1 MSIRYDLEKQNQKV
15 VYMSTNNKHRKKNLL
30 ALFLSVLMVSSTA
43 AAISACSKDSTAS
56 SSSTESESSTEEST
70 TVKDDY
76 IIKNAGF
83 ETFDT
88 NDGLNA
94 IGTTVTGWTRST
106 NSASSGSA
114 LSSKA
119 ASGILDTSAD
129 AWKQLTGSYYED
141 PNAVE
146 ALTEAEAEAVWD
158 SLTVRDKLAYY
169 EAWKKANDGT
179 ISEKLEFY
187 ESFNID
193 LDDIPTVANPGTHL
207 KENDEGY
214 GEDTNI
220 LMIHNSYPDK
230 DSSVT
235 YKTLGT
241 AQKYSSST
249 TVTVPAGASAQ
260 FSVWVKTAELMS
272 SSTSGE
278 SQKAVGK
285 GAYISVTHSV
295 GGTSLDAYQVKN
307 INTEIMDEATL
318 DNGWKEYTFYLR
330 GASYTS
336 TTFSI
341 VLGLGQGGGTDRLEY
356 VNGYAF
362 FDDITCEI
370 ISNEKFVEEIGKD
383 SQITEN
389 VAEFET
395 EKKDKTIDVSASDY
409 RGQDIFAL
417 DFYGEFEAADDILKS
432 LDGKTKADLYLKDKD
447 YTTVKDN
454 NPAKWLGDGFDS
466 SNDVAQTLNIAELND
481 PENKYAT
488 AVYEQLKDDEF
499 VKDEKILML
508 LSADGVAYEAKSTH
522 EIAFNTTKK
531 YIAVSF
537 FVKTSEMN
545 GYTGAGVTLV
555 DGNAKTSFDA
565 IDTTTIDP
573 VKIGED
579 EDVYDGWVQYFFFV
593 ENDSDK
599 DDASFTLSFN
609 FGPTSID
616 TATAK
621 DSYHTG
627 FAAFAK
633 FETYTM
639 SKQKFDSVS
648 EDSYAKVV
656 KVTANKA
663 DEAAGDSGFDSVA
676 AVPTN
681 AIEKGIANLQ
691 NYKGV
696 YSDSAYV
703 NATGTSTKVN
713 LNANAGLISRKYF
726 TDYYD
731 TATGAWLDGLKE
743 VSGANTAEAT
753 WNAVFGYGENMGSA
767 TQPLLIW
774 NDDDSADAKA
784 YGFIGKSTAIAAD
797 AYTAVSVRVKVG
809 SPNPEKAKD
818 TFAYIYLIDTTDDS
832 YGSPLSIGRGLTYW
846 YDDDGNICTGD
857 PAKKDTEI
865 AFRLQANGLYKASK
879 TWSGYSKLSDAD
891 KEAYFANLDNYAKD
905 EATGNLLV
913 ADGGASHDYSD
924 YWNNEGMDGVAFYF
938 DKANSVYYAD
948 KAKTVPV
955 KSLSTVTDLT
965 PRYTA
970 VNGADNQMVYR
981 VGDTNGKWATVT
993 FYIHAGNEAKN
1004 YRLEVWS
1011 GKRNGAANPKDS
1023 YVIFDANNPGT
1034 ADSNFSSL
1042 IEDYEDKAQT
1052 KVEGVFSYFDS
1063 AKYLRYNAEL
1073 DENKIGNL
1081 YEKSYVPSS
1090 YTDGIVYLAYKDG
1103 LDYTAFA
1110 DYSYSEITVTATVEQ
1125 EEEEDDKTDD
1135 STDEGTNVWLLASSI
1150 VLAAVLLL
1158 AIASIA
1164 LQKVLKKHRK
1174 TRAPKVKKEKTKKS
1188 KKD

>member
-1 MSIRYDLEKQNQKV
+1 
-15 VYMSTNNKHRKKNLL
+15 MSTNNKHRKKNLL

-70 TVKDDY
+70 TVNDDY

-88 NDGLNA
+88 KDGLNA

-129 AWKQLTGSYYED
+129 AWKQLTGSYYEN
-141 PNAVE
+141 PNTVE
-146 ALTEAEAEAVWD
+146 TLTEAEAEAVWD

-169 EAWKKANDGT
+169 EAWKDANDGT

-207 KENDEGY
+207 KDGEN
-214 GEDTNI
+214 TNV
-220 LMIHNSYPDK
+220 LMIHNAYPDK
-230 DSSVT
+230 DSSNV
-235 YKTLGT
+235 YKTMGT

-272 SSTSGE
+272 SSTSGA
-278 SQKAVGK
+278 SQEAVGK

-307 INTEIMDEATL
+307 INTEKMDEATL
-318 DNGWKEYTFYLR
+318 VNGWKEYTFYLQ
-330 GASYTS
+330 GSSYTN

-362 FDDITCEI
+362 FDDITCDI
-370 ISNEKFVEEIGKD
+370 ITNEKYTELMKD
-383 SQITEN
+383 ANKWDATN
-389 VAEFET
+389 DAPLADAKFDT
-395 EKKDKTIDVSASDY
+395 EKKNKTVDASKST
-409 RGQDIFAL
+409 QDIFAF
-417 DFYGEFEAADDILKS
+417 DFYGKFTGSADILS
-432 LDGKTKADLYLKDKD
+432 ATTAEATKDKTG
-447 YTTVKDN
+447 YTSTTS
-454 NPAKWLGDGFDS
+454 NPAPWLGDGFDNS
-466 SNDVAQTLNIAELND
+466 KDVYKTLNVSELND
-481 PENKYAT
+481 PDNKYAT
-488 AVYEQLKDDEF
+488 AVYNQLKDDEF
-499 VKDEKILML
+499 VKDEKVLML
-508 LSADGVAYEAKSTH
+508 LSAKGAAYEAKSAH
-522 EIAFNTTKK
+522 EIAFNADTK

-573 VKIGED
+573 VKIGD
-579 EDVYDGWVQYFFFV
+579 NEDVYDGWVQYFFFA
-593 ENDSDK
+593 ENDSDN
-599 DDASFTLSFN
+599 DNAAFTLSFN
-609 FGPTSID
+609 FGPTAID
-616 TATAK
+616 KATTK
-621 DSYHTG
+621 TSYHAG

-633 FETYTM
+633 FETYAM
-639 SKQKFDSVS
+639 SKQEFDSVS
-648 EDSYAKVV
+648 ADSYAKVV

-703 NATGTSTKVN
+703 NATGTNVEVN
-713 LNANAGLISRKYF
+713 TNANAGLISREYF
-726 TDYYD
+726 ADYYN
-731 TATGAWLDGLKE
+731 TATGAWLNGLKS
-743 VSGANTAEAT
+743 VSGAATADDT

-774 NDDDSADAKA
+774 NDGAKDKA
-784 YGFIGKSTAIAAD
+784 YGFIGKSTAVAAD

-809 SPNPEKAKD
+809 AIDPTNAD
-818 TFAYIYLIDTTDDS
+818 NTFAYIYLIDTTDDN
-832 YGSPLSIGRGLTYW
+832 YGTPLSIGRGLTYW

-857 PAKKDTEI
+857 PAKKTTEI

-905 EATGNLLV
+905 ESTGNLLV

-948 KAKTVPV
+948 RAKTVPV
-955 KSLSTVTDLT
+955 KSLSTVTDLEA
-965 PRYTA
+965 RYTA
-970 VNGADNQMVYR
+970 VNGADNQMVYK
-981 VGDTNGKWATVT
+981 VGNTNGEWATVT
-993 FYIHAGNEAKN
+993 FYIHAGNDAKN

-1011 GKRNGAANPKDS
+1011 GERNGAANPANS

-1042 IEDYEDKAQT
+1042 IEEYENKFSSLIKDYEEDGVFSHFDSAKYLRYV
-1052 KVEGVFSYFDS
+1052 KGVFSYFDS

-1090 YTDGIVYLAYKDG
+1090 YTEGIVYLAYADG

-1110 DYSYSEITVTATVEQ
+1110 DYSYSEITVAATVE
-1125 EEEEDDKTDD
+1125 EEEEEEDKTDD
-1135 STDEGTNVWLLASSI
+1135 STDDGTNVWLLASSI
-1150 VLAAVLLL
+1150 VLAVVLLL

-1164 LQKVLKKHRK
+1164 IRKILKKHRK

>member
-1 MSIRYDLEKQNQKV
+1 MNVRSDLEKQNQKV

-30 ALFLSVLMVSSTA
+30 ALFLSVLMVSSTM

-94 IGTTVTGWTRST
+94 IGTAVTGWTRST

-141 PNAVE
+141 PNTVE
-146 ALTEAEAEAVWD
+146 TLTEVEAEAVWD

-220 LMIHNSYPDK
+220 LMIHNAYPDK
-230 DSSVT
+230 DSSAT
-235 YKTLGT
+235 YKTMGT

-278 SQKAVGK
+278 SQEAVGK
-285 GAYISVTHSV
+285 GAYISITHSV
-295 GGTSLDAYQVKN
+295 GGTSLDAYEVKN

-330 GASYTS
+330 GASYTN

-370 ISNEKFVEEIGKD
+370 ISNEKFVEQTDGN
-383 SQITEN
+383 SQTTGNN
-389 VAEFET
+389 VAKFET
-395 EKKDKTIDVSASDY
+395 EKKDKTIDVSKND
-409 RGQDIFAL
+409 RDVFAL
-417 DFYGEFEAADDILKS
+417 DFYGKFAVANTILDTATAEATKDE
-432 LDGKTKADLYLKDKD
+432 KTG
-447 YTTVKDN
+447 YTSTTTN
-454 NPAKWLGDGFDS
+454 TAPWLGDGFDNS
-466 SNDVAQTLNIAELND
+466 KDVYKTLNVSELND
-481 PENKYAT
+481 PDNKYAT
-488 AVYEQLKDDEF
+488 AVYNQLKDDEF
-499 VKDEKILML
+499 VANEKVLML
-508 LSADGVAYEAKSTH
+508 LSAQGAAYEAKSAH
-522 EIAFNTTKK
+522 EIAFNADVK

-545 GYTGAGVTLV
+545 GFTGAGVTLV

-579 EDVYDGWVQYFFFV
+579 EDVYDGWVQYFFFA

-599 DDASFTLSFN
+599 NDASFTLSFN
-609 FGPTSID
+609 FGPTAID
-616 TATAK
+616 KATAK

-633 FETYTM
+633 FETYAM
-639 SKQKFDSVS
+639 SKQEFDSVS

-656 KVTANKA
+656 KVTANKG
-663 DEAAGDSGFDSVA
+663 EKPAGDSGFDSAA

-703 NATGTSTKVN
+703 NATGTNVEVN
-713 LNANAGLISRKYF
+713 TNANAGLISREYF
-726 TDYYD
+726 ADYYA
-731 TATGAWLDGLKE
+731 TATGAWLNGLKE
-743 VSGANTAEAT
+743 VSGANTAEET

-774 NDDDSADAKA
+774 NDDDSANAKA

-797 AYTAVSVRVKVG
+797 SYTAVSVRVKVG
-809 SPNPEKAKD
+809 AKNDADKAN

-832 YGSPLSIGRGLTYW
+832 YGTPLSIGRGLTYW

-857 PAKKDTEI
+857 PAKKDTEV
-865 AFRLQANGLYKASK
+865 AFRLQSNGLYKASK

-938 DKANSVYYAD
+938 DKPSSVYYAD
-948 KAKTVPV
+948 RAKTVPV
-955 KSLSTVTDLT
+955 KSLSTVADLNK
-965 PRYTA
+965 RFDA
-970 VNGADNQMVYR
+970 VNSTDNQLVYK
-981 VGDTNGKWATVT
+981 VGDTNGEWATVT

-1011 GKRNGAANPKDS
+1011 GERNGAANPKDS

-1042 IEDYEDKAQT
+1042 IEDYEDKEQA
-1052 KVEGVFSYFDS
+1052 KVVKGVFSYFDS

-1081 YEKSYVPSS
+1081 YKDSYVPSS
-1090 YTDGIVYLAYKDG
+1090 YTEGIVYLAYKDG

-1110 DYSYSEITVTATVEQ
+1110 DYSYSEITVAATVEEE
-1125 EEEEDDKTDD
+1125 EEEEDKADD
-1135 STDEGTNVWLLASSI
+1135 STEDGTNVWLLASSI
-1150 VLAAVLLL
+1150 VLAVVLLL

>member
-1 MSIRYDLEKQNQKV
+1 
-15 VYMSTNNKHRKKNLL
+15 MSTNNKHRKKNLL

-43 AAISACSKDSTAS
+43 AAISACSKDSAAS

-70 TVKDDY
+70 TVNDDY

-88 NDGLNA
+88 KDGLNA

-141 PNAVE
+141 PDTVE
-146 ALTEAEAEAVWD
+146 TLTEAEAEAIWD

-169 EAWKKANDGT
+169 EAWKDANDGT
-179 ISEKLEFY
+179 ISDELEFY

-193 LDDIPTVANPGTHL
+193 LDDIPTVGNPGTHL
-207 KENDEGY
+207 KEGDEGY

-230 DSSVT
+230 DSSAT
-235 YKTLGT
+235 YKTMGT

-272 SSTSGE
+272 SSTSGA
-278 SQKAVGK
+278 SQEAVGK

-307 INTEIMDEATL
+307 INTEKMDEATL
-318 DNGWKEYTFYLR
+318 VNGWKEYTFYLQ
-330 GASYTS
+330 GSSYTS

-362 FDDITCEI
+362 FDDVTCDIIT
-370 ISNEKFVEEIGKD
+370 NEKYTELMKD
-383 SQITEN
+383 ANKWDTTN
-389 VAEFET
+389 DAPLADAKFDT
-395 EKKDKTIDVSASDY
+395 EKKNKTVDASKST
-409 RGQDIFAL
+409 QDIFAF
-417 DFYGEFEAADDILKS
+417 DFYGKFTGSADILSNATATATK
-432 LDGKTKADLYLKDKD
+432 DEKTG
-447 YTTVKDN
+447 YTSTTT
-454 NPAKWLGDGFDS
+454 NPAPWLGDGFD
-466 SNDVAQTLNIAELND
+466 NGKDVYKTLTIAELND
-481 PENKYAT
+481 PDNKYAT
-488 AVYEQLKDDEF
+488 AVYNQLKDDEF
-499 VKDEKILML
+499 VKDEKVLML
-508 LSADGVAYEAKSTH
+508 LSAQGAAYEAKSTH
-522 EIAFNTTKK
+522 ELAFNADTK

-545 GYTGAGVTLV
+545 SYTGAGVTLV

-573 VKIGED
+573 VTIGED
-579 EDVYDGWVQYFFFV
+579 EDVYDGWVQYFFFA
-593 ENDSDK
+593 ENDSDN
-599 DDASFTLSFN
+599 DNASFTLSFN
-609 FGPTSID
+609 FGPTAID
-616 TATAK
+616 KATTK
-621 DSYHTG
+621 TSYHAG

-633 FETYTM
+633 FETYAM
-639 SKQKFDSVS
+639 SKQEFDSVS
-648 EDSYAKVV
+648 ADSYAKVV

-663 DEAAGDSGFDSVA
+663 DEAAGDSGFDTAA

-681 AIEKGIANLQ
+681 AIENGIANLQ

-703 NATGTSTKVN
+703 NATGTNTEVN
-713 LNANAGLISRKYF
+713 ANANAGLISREYF
-726 TDYYD
+726 ADYYD
-731 TATGAWLDGLKE
+731 TATGAWLNGLKS
-743 VSGANTAEAT
+743 VSGAATADET
-753 WNAVFGYGENMGSA
+753 WNTVFGYGANMGSA

-774 NDDDSADAKA
+774 NDGAKDKA
-784 YGFIGKSTAIAAD
+784 YGFIGKSTSVAAD

-809 SPNPEKAKD
+809 AINEADKAN
-818 TFAYIYLIDTTDDS
+818 TFAYIYLIDTTDNS

-857 PAKKDTEI
+857 PTKKDTEI

-905 EATGNLLV
+905 EETGNLLV

-924 YWNNEGMDGVAFYF
+924 YWNNEGMDGVAFYYNK
-938 DKANSVYYAD
+938 DNSTYYAD
-948 KAKTVPV
+948 RAKTVPV
-955 KSLSTVTDLT
+955 KALSTIADLE
-965 PRYTA
+965 RFDA
-970 VNGADNQMVYR
+970 VNGADNQMVYK
-981 VGDTNGKWATVT
+981 VGNTNGEWATVT
-993 FYIHAGNEAKN
+993 FYIHAGNDAKN

-1011 GKRNGAANPKDS
+1011 GERNGAANPANS

-1090 YTDGIVYLAYKDG
+1090 YTEGIVYLAYADG

-1110 DYSYSEITVTATVEQ
+1110 DYSYSEITVAATVE
-1125 EEEEDDKTDD
+1125 EEEEEEDKTDD
-1135 STDEGTNVWLLASSI
+1135 STEDGTNVWLLASSI

-1164 LQKVLKKHRK
+1164 IRKILKKHRK